1 MGYGLVKKS
10 KQIIIAGQTI
20 YLVLASIL
28 ILQGYGL
35 VAIVTAQAV
44 SVILIRWF
52 SYKSFFTKKI
62 KQKLNSIL
70 IPSNREVIR
79 VIYPNAVKIGLT
91 SVGGFMVQRSAILIG
106 SLFLPLTDIASYG
119 ISMQLISIIAGLG
132 GIYTG
137 TYQPKIAQ
145 LRVLQD
151 IKSIKDLYLK
161 GQFVLLISY
170 IIGGIMLLILGEK
183 ALVFIGSKTS
193 LMPQW
198 FLVSAIFISF
208 FGKQSQYCRIHFAFK
223 K

>member
-1 MGYGLVKKS
+1 M
-10 KQIIIAGQTI
+10 
-20 YLVLASIL
+20 
-28 ILQGYGL
+28 
-35 VAIVTAQAV
+35 AIVTAQAV
-44 SVILIRWF
+44 SVIIIRWF

-106 SLFLPLTDIASYG
+106 SLFLPLTDNR
-119 ISMQLISIIAGLG
+119 IIRYFDAAYLHYCRIG

-161 GQFVLLISY
+161 GQFVLLILY
-170 IIGGIMLLILGEK
+170 YWRDY
-183 ALVFIGSKTS
+183 APDF
-193 LMPQW
+193 
-198 FLVSAIFISF
+198 
-208 FGKQSQYCRIHFAFK
+208 R
-223 K
+223 